1 MEQATYPAFRDT
13 ETLDQALLAPEI
25 AEVPSW
31 LDNIPMDMGDER
43 YNSPASGA
51 QDSHPSSVGNG
62 NKAQG
67 TKKGASKRKK
77 LPAVNLNADNVILYE
92 MTPKGFIEARDR
104 ISNFLA
110 DKRLVYNQNGRLVK
124 VVTLKE
130 KTTFSFGSKK
140 HGNSFTFDA
149 GSTIIVPLSE
159 DDMYCLIRQHFV
171 IAKLDA
177 RSGNFVEK
185 DPPANLIKSLM
196 VVRSDWPFPLL
207 TVVANCPCLRAD
219 GSILDC
225 EGYDPQ
231 TGMYADWQGT
241 AFPFVPSNPTK
252 EDALEAL
259 KILEEPIKEFPFNE
273 GEEDSDHEKAL
284 RLEKL
289 NKAVALSVMLTI
301 VSRTA
306 YQNAPMTA
314 IDAHVQG
321 TGKSTLAD
329 LFGIIATGRKPACIT
344 VAKDDVEF
352 EKGLFAFLMNGSPIC
367 LFDNVDRPL
376 NSAMLNIALTQSF
389 VRARILGATK
399 EGIVP
404 TSSVYIATGNNMQIV
419 GDLTRRTILCRLNRN
434 EERPSQHKFKN
445 PNMLDTA
452 MANRSNIVVAAL
464 TILRAYHLA
473 GRPKPEGFPSFGSFN
488 EWSDLVRGALI
499 WLKFPDIIESQTR
512 LEDEDPVKNAFA
524 SVLEAWKEAYESNE
538 QTVSSIFKDFDNNQ
552 SVRKDLYDNLYEA
565 LDNAV
570 PHRGDLRPRHV
581 GIWLEKNKGKIA
593 GEFQL
598 VRGTRATQGMAWKVK
613 KLNPPK

>member
-13 ETLDQALLAPEI
+13 KTLDQSLLAPDI

-31 LDNIPMDMGDER
+31 LENIPPDLDDER
-43 YNSPASGA
+43 YNAPASAA

-110 DKRLVYNQNGRLVK
+110 EKRLVYNQNGRLVK

-140 HGNSFTFDA
+140 HANSFTFDA
-149 GSTIIVPLSE
+149 GSTIIVQLSE
-159 DDMYCLIRQHFV
+159 DDMYCLIRQYFV

-177 RSGNFVEK
+177 RSGNYVEK

-219 GSILDC
+219 GSILDH
-225 EGYDPQ
+225 EGYDEA

-273 GEEDSDHEKAL
+273 CEEDSDNEKTL
-284 RLEKL
+284 RLEQL

-344 VAKDDVEF
+344 VAKDDIEF
-352 EKGLFAFLMNGSPIC
+352 EKGLFAFLMNGSPVC

-434 EERPSQHKFKN
+434 EERPSQHQFEN
-445 PNMLDTA
+445 PNMLAVA

-499 WLKFPDIIESQTR
+499 WLNFPDIIESQTR

-524 SVLEAWKEAYESNE
+524 SVLEAWFEAYDSNP
-538 QTVSSIFKDFDNNQ
+538 QTVNNIFKDAQNGQ
-552 SVRKDLYDNLYEA
+552 SVRKDLYDNLLEA

-581 GIWLEKNKGKIA
+581 GLWLEKQKGKYA
-593 GEFQL
+593 NGFKL
-598 VRGTRATQGMAWKVK
+598 VRLLHSKQGVLWRV
-613 KLNPPK
+613 NPPK